1 MKLEQYFEN
10 PDWLKKAKIIFFILL
25 ALLLLADFSIPK
37 EHGHAV
43 LPGESLPGFYAF
55 FGLAATLLIIIV
67 SKLLG
72 FLFISKKEGF
82 YND

>member
-10 PDWLKKAKIIFFILL
+10 PDWLKKAKLIFLILM
-25 ALLLLADFSIPK
+25 ALLLVADFSIPK
-37 EHGHAV
+37 EHAV
-43 LPGESLPGFYAF
+43 LPGESVPGFYAL
-55 FGLAATLLIIIV
+55 FGLIATLLIIIV

-72 FLFISKKEGF
+72 FLFVSKEEGF

>member
-10 PDWLKKAKIIFFILL
+10 PDWLKKAKVVFFILL
-25 ALLLLADFSIPK
+25 ALLLMADFSIPK
-37 EHGHAV
+37 EHAV
-43 LPGESLPGFYAF
+43 LPGESFPGFYAV
-55 FGLAATLLIIIV
+55 FGLCATLLIVIV

-72 FLFISKKEGF
+72 VLFIAKKEGF

>member
-10 PDWLKKAKIIFFILL
+10 ADWLKKARAVFFVLL
-25 ALLLLADFSIPK
+25 ALLLITDFSIPK
-37 EHGHAV
+37 EHTV
-43 LPGESLPGFYAF
+43 LPGESLPGFYAV
-55 FGLAATLLIIIV
+55 FGLGATLLIIVV

>member
-10 PDWLKKAKIIFFILL
+10 PNWIKKAKVIFCLLL
-25 ALLLLADFSIPK
+25 ALSLVADFFIPK
-37 EHGHAV
+37 EHHA
-43 LPGESLPGFYAF
+43 LPGESLPGFYAL
-55 FGLAATLLIIIV
+55 FGLGATLLIIIV

-72 FLFISKKEGF
+72 YLFISKKEGF

>member
-10 PDWLKKAKIIFFILL
+10 PTWLKKAKAVFFVLL
-25 ALLLLADFSIPK
+25 ALLLMADFSIPK
-37 EHGHAV
+37 EHVV
-43 LPGESLPGFYAF
+43 LPGESLPGFYAL
-55 FGLAATLLIIIV
+55 FGLCATLLIIAV

>member
-10 PDWLKKAKIIFFILL
+10 PEWLKKAKITFLILL
-25 ALLLLADFSIPK
+25 ALLLIADVSIPK
-37 EHGHAV
+37 EHAV
-43 LPGESLPGFYAF
+43 LPGESLPGFYAV
-55 FGLAATLLIIIV
+55 FGLVATLLIIIV

-72 FLFISKKEGF
+72 TLFISKQEGF